1 MTNKLHYCIIDNV
14 KDRLLK
20 TYPRYQN
27 LKESQD
33 MTYKFEY
40 KNAELFASKMSTYG
54 YRLFIMIDHENGTYF
69 YGQSH
74 NTVVSLHKAEYIH
87 SMNML
92 QRDIR
97 KMKDQMEARGYHK
110 MTDEE
115 WYKQIG

>member
-1 MTNKLHYCIIDNV
+1 MD
-14 KDRLLK
+14 
-20 TYPRYQN
+20 
-27 LKESQD
+27 
-33 MTYKFEY
+33 YKFNY
-40 KNAELFASKMSTYG
+40 NNAELFASKMSTYG

-74 NTVVSLHKAEYIH
+74 STVVSLHKAEYIH

-97 KMKDQMEARGYHK
+97 KMRDQMEARGYHK

-115 WYKQIG
+115 WYKKIG